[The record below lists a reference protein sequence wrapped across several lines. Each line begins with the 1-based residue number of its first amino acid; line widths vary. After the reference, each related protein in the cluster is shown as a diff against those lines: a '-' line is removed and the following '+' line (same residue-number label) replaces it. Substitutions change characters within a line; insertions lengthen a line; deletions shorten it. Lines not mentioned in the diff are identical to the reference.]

1 MMDKKGFLDNSGKN
15 NVDSLKIIMIKSL
28 EGKNGKIK
36 SKRLQQRKEILE
48 RANGKNASAI
58 RWNGK
63 RGRI

>member
-1 MMDKKGFLDNSGKN
+1 MDKKGFLDNSGKN
-15 NVDSLKIIMIKSL
+15 SVDSLKIIMIKSL

-36 SKRLQQRKEILE
+36 SKRLQQREEILE

-58 RWNGK
+58 KWNGK